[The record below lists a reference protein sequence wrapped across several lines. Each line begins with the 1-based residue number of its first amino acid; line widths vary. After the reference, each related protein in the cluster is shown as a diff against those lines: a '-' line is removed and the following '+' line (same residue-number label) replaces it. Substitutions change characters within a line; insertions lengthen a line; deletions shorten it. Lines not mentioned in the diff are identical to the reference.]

1 MHITA
6 IRYRYWIY
14 MLRCTIVTHGNIIC
28 DGNIVYLTVLLIQ
41 QAFVLM
47 AVAGLFLFFKPL
59 LVGMARALLLVLR
72 PRLSR
77 EERAARAKLRDRRML
92 QKMINASS
100 GPSHAA
106 ELQALG
112 ARG

>member
-1 MHITA
+1 M
-6 IRYRYWIY
+6 Y
-14 MLRCTIVTHGNIIC
+14 TI
-28 DGNIVYLTVLLIQ
+28 LIQ

-47 AVAGLFLFFKPL
+47 VLVGLFLFFKPL
-59 LVGMARALLLVLR
+59 LVGMARALLLLVR

-77 EERAARAKLRDRRML
+77 EERIARAKLRDRRML
-92 QKMINASS
+92 QKMINSSS

-106 ELQALG
+106 ELQAMG

>member
-1 MHITA
+1 
-6 IRYRYWIY
+6 

-47 AVAGLFLFFKPL
+47 ALAGLFLFFKPL

-77 EERAARAKLRDRRML
+77 EERAARAKLRDRRTL
-92 QKMINASS
+92 EKMINASS

-106 ELQALG
+106 ELQALA
-112 ARG
+112 ARS

>member
-1 MHITA
+1 
-6 IRYRYWIY
+6 

-59 LVGMARALLLVLR
+59 LIGTARALLLVLR
-72 PRLSR
+72 PRLSK
-77 EERAARAKLRDRRML
+77 EERLARGKLRDRRML
-92 QKMINASS
+92 QKMINSSS

-106 ELQALG
+106 ELHAMG